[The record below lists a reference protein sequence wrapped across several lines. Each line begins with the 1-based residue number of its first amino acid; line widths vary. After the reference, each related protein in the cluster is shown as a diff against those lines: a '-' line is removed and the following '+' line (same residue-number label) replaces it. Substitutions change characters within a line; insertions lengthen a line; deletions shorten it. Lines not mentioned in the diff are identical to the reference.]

1 MGPVAWEALGVFR
14 TYVRLLAY
22 VRPYALGMGAA
33 VVCMAILSATTA
45 AYTWLSGPM
54 LAALFRGDTST
65 LLPLTRVAPWML
77 EAVQSQDRAKVLMWL
92 PLLLLGVAV
101 VKGASY
107 AGQFIL
113 SRAIAQ
119 RVMAD
124 IRTELFGKLLSLPV
138 AFHETRKRGD
148 LMARSVSD
156 VQQVETSL
164 TDATVESIRHAF
176 QILALVVQAFVL
188 DWRLAALCFISVPA
202 TFYPVS
208 RFGKFLK
215 RVASEGQ
222 ARVGTM
228 TSMLQEMLHGIRVV
242 QAFGGEA
249 RARADYAAETRRFVR
264 VMDRS
269 VVARGLYS
277 PTMEILGVI
286 GVALLL
292 NYVGA
297 RIVAGELSAE
307 AFISFLAC
315 MFLLYAPVKAI
326 GKLSNY
332 VITGVASAERIF
344 EILDAPVAIADAP
357 DAQPMPKARGEV
369 AFEDVTFAYNE
380 TPVLTNVTLHVNP
393 GEVVA
398 LVGPSGA
405 GKTTLLALLPRFHDV
420 TGGRVTVDGLDVR
433 RVKLQDLR
441 AAMAFVTQ
449 DTVLFHA
456 TVAENI
462 RYGRPTA
469 SDADVEAAARAAHAW
484 EFVGALPKGLQTVL
498 GENGVNLSGGQR
510 QRLAIARALLC
521 NAPILILDEA
531 TSALD
536 SQSEFHVQAALQ
548 NLMQNRTVLII
559 AHRLSTVKRADRIVV
574 LEEGRVVESGTHESL
589 LAHNGTYARLAAHGE
604 RTALLEL
611 GAAQG

>member
-1 MGPVAWEALGVFR
+1 VFK
-14 TYVRLLAY
+14 TYARLLAY
-22 VRPYALGMGAA
+22 VRPYAWGMGAA
-33 VVCMAILSATTA
+33 VLCMAVLSLTTA

-54 LAALFRGDTST
+54 LAALFRGDTSS
-65 LLPLTRVAPWML
+65 LGVLTRFLPWM
-77 EAVQSQDRAKVLMWL
+77 EDAVREGNRAQLLMWL
-92 PLLLLGVAV
+92 PLLLLVVAV

-113 SRAIAQ
+113 SRSIAQ

-124 IRTELFGKLLSLPV
+124 IRMALFNKLMALPV
-138 AFHETRKRGD
+138 GFHETRKRGD
-148 LMARSVSD
+148 LMARSISD

-176 QILALVVQAFVL
+176 QIAALVVQAFVL

-202 TFYPVS
+202 TFWPVS

-222 ARVGTM
+222 QRVGTM

-242 QAFGGEA
+242 QAFGGEG
-249 RARADYAAETRRFVR
+249 RARDTYREETRRFVKI
-264 VMDRS
+264 MDRS
-269 VVARGLYS
+269 IAARGLYS
-277 PTMEILGVI
+277 PTMEILGVM

-292 NYVGA
+292 NYVGG
-297 RIVAGELSAE
+297 RIVSGELSAE

-315 MFLLYAPVKAI
+315 MFLLYSPVKAI

-344 EILDAPVAIADAP
+344 EILDAPVAVLDAP
-357 DAQPMPKARGEV
+357 DAQPLTRATGHV
-369 AFEDVTFAYNE
+369 TFEDVRFSYGEA
-380 TPVLTNVTLHVNP
+380 PVLNGITLDVKA

-405 GKTTLLALLPRFHDV
+405 GKTTLLALLPRFYDV
-420 TGGRVTVDGLDVR
+420 TGGAVKIDGVDVR
-433 RVKLQDLR
+433 QVKLQDLR
-441 AAMAFVTQ
+441 HQMAMVTQ

-456 TVAENI
+456 TVKENI
-462 RYGRPTA
+462 RYGNPTA
-469 SDADVEAAARAAHAW
+469 TDAQVDAAARAAHAT
-484 EFVGALPKGLQTVL
+484 EFIETLPRGLETVL

-510 QRLAIARALLC
+510 QRLAIARALIR

-548 NLMQNRTVLII
+548 NLMKDRTVLMI
-559 AHRLSTVKRADRIVV
+559 AHRLTTVKRADRIVV
-574 LEEGRVVESGTHESL
+574 LEDGRVVESGRHDEL
-589 LAHNGTYARLAAHGE
+589 IAKGGTYARLAAHGE
-604 RTALLEL
+604 R
-611 GAAQG
+611 AAVDEPLPV